1 MKKAI
6 PFFLLT
12 LVMLVFS
19 LDVGSQ
25 CAMCRQT
32 AESASQ
38 GGNQGI
44 AEGLNGGIV
53 YLMLA
58 PYMLLAIGAIAFFRK
73 KIFSFLYTK

>member
-1 MKKAI
+1 M
-6 PFFLLT
+6 FFLNI
-12 LVMLVFS
+12 
-19 LDVGSQ
+19 DADSQ

-73 KIFSFLYTK
+73 KIFSFFSAK